1 MTQASLGRQT
11 QRVLPTLA
19 IDIRGAELLR
29 VKVPLRIGVD
39 HALASRRENVT
50 HFLVLTDDQGN
61 RGIGELLT
69 REYVTGETE
78 DQGVA
83 CLNRLAQGLIGT
95 VIDDPISR
103 LEDLWESTRGW
114 EGRLG
119 AMAAADG
126 ALLDLASKNSALAI
140 PKLLGRRPSLSKGW
154 TTYSGV
160 YSLATGWK
168 LFLLHFVYRTLFRMK
183 ELKVK
188 GTGQL
193 DRDLAYIRAIR
204 GAYSY
209 PIDVRLDLNGA
220 L

>member
-11 QRVLPTLA
+11 QRFLPTLA

-50 HFLVLTDDQGN
+50 HFLVLTDDLGN

-140 PKLLGRRPSLSKGW
+140 PKLLGRRPSRSKGW

-160 YSLATGWK
+160 YSLAAGWK
-168 LFLLHFVYRTLFRMK
+168 LFLLHFVHRTLFRMK

-188 GTGQL
+188 GTGRL

-220 L
+220 P